1 MLGFL
6 SNVAPACLQD
16 RTHQNFLRD
25 VGIVRLSKDVMGH
38 SIPTRFCNC
47 QVTAFQEVGTGKFH
61 LRFKT
66 PERRFMK
73 MKAETTDVRGVS
85 SVDLDWSAPVK
96 RLSRHVIVDLAA
108 MESCPVD
115 QSQSSFGL
123 TKNVLNHILQSAPLG
138 FSGVLMWMMWF

>member
-25 VGIVRLSKDVMGH
+25 VGIVRLGEDAVGH
-38 SIPTRFCNC
+38 GIPTRFCNC

-61 LRFKT
+61 LGFKT
-66 PERRFMK
+66 PERFMK

-85 SVDLDWSAPVK
+85 SVDLDWSTLVK
-96 RLSRHVIVDLAA
+96 RLLRHVIVDLAA
-108 MESCPVD
+108 MESRPVD
-115 QSQSSFGL
+115 QSQRSFGL
-123 TKNVLNHILQSAPLG
+123 TKNILDHVLQSAPLG